1 MHHIITTLKG
11 RLTQEIKLFYHTR
24 IKETYQRNK
33 GLRYK
38 VNKKLPRITSHLGWN
53 VLLKS
58 HTLVNQF
65 GADVLLIICAVV
77 VFDAPALLC

>member
-1 MHHIITTLKG
+1 MHHSITSLKG

-24 IKETYQRNK
+24 LKETYQRNK
-33 GLRYK
+33 GQRDK
-38 VNKKLPRITSHLGWN
+38 VNQKLPRITSHVGWN

-65 GADVLLIICAVV
+65 GAEILLIVGAVV
-77 VFDAPALLC
+77 VFVAPALLC

>member
-1 MHHIITTLKG
+1 MHHSITTLKG

-24 IKETYQRNK
+24 LKETYQRNK
-33 GLRYK
+33 RLRYR
-38 VNKKLPRITSHLGWN
+38 VNEKLPRITLHLGWN

-65 GADVLLIICAVV
+65 GAEILLIVGAVV
-77 VFDAPALLC
+77 VFVAPALLC